1 MKAIR
6 NNIRI
11 LMSILCCWNENSF
24 LWCYITQ
31 ELRYVLTYIRFV
43 RRCCFNP
50 VDTGNNDDTSGHLRT
65 FYTNLLQYIKNC
77 YPTKHEKSLFECQVI
92 YQRGHWFNAIAAWGR
107 GQALVINFITA
118 QGEVGGWG
126 SKRLKNCVHT
136 KSMAPKIKCPPL
148 TSIGLPLNFL
158 SYWCDSFHTYVI
170 MQ

>member
-118 QGEVGGWG
+118 QGEVGVGGQKGWKTVCILNQW
-126 SKRLKNCVHT
+126 S
-136 KSMAPKIKCPPL
+136 L
-148 TSIGLPLNFL
+148 TIPIQTHWCCYSLAIWNVLETPIFL
-158 SYWCDSFHTYVI
+158 
-170 MQ
+170 

>member
-50 VDTGNNDDTSGHLRT
+50 VDTGNNDDTSGYLRT

-118 QGEVGGWG
+118 QGEVGGWV

-158 SYWCDSFHTYVI
+158 SYWCDSLHTS
-170 MQ
+170 